1 MNYVVEFTSAKYFDL
16 TIDGSPVEV
25 NREIPLFFPWTLA
38 YVLSV
43 INSYALGYVF
53 TAAIIDYAT
62 STTSC
67 TAPVGSGSSANGKV
81 VVLTLRTVTGALLGT
96 ITYTL
101 VGGIDELVCPN
112 IIIPTNRILLETGN
126 YVLLETGSYINLEY

>member
-62 STTSC
+62 S
-67 TAPVGSGSSANGKV
+67 SG
-81 VVLTLRTVTGALLGT
+81 VTGGDMHWLGNKPLFL
-96 ITYTL
+96 IRRDDLYIYNL
-101 VGGIDELVCPN
+101 NGE
-112 IIIPTNRILLETGN
+112 ILK
-126 YVLLETGSYINLEY
+126 